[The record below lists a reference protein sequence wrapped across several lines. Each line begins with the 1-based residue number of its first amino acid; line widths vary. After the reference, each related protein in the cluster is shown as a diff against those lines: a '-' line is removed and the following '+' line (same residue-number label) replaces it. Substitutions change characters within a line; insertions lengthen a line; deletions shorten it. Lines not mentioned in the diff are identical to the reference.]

1 MSTCIW
7 FCFLDQYKTQEMC
20 DDTDFSNDAGLNTNL
35 DDNFDEDNS
44 EIIIHIRLM
53 VWCNAHKQHKACKK
67 EIS

>member
-1 MSTCIW
+1 
-7 FCFLDQYKTQEMC
+7 MC

-35 DDNFDEDNS
+35 DDNFDEDNP

-53 VWCNAHKQHKACKK
+53 VWCNAYKQHKACKK